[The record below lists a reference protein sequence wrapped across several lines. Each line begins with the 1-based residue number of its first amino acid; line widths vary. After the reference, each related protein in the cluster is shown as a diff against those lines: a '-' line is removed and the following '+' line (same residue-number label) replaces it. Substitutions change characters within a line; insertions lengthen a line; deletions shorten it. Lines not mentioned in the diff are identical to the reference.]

1 MSEEFSEITVDSL
14 LSAIFEASGEAWC
27 YIPSRADG
35 RLRHSPEFLRLLN
48 LPQHTTIASLQS
60 SDLQAAMHR
69 IGLEPHDIEQLC
81 QPPSAPMYEE
91 GTSVHTFDDLRVTRR
106 CIGSPGGIQGVLLL
120 FQLEDMALA
129 LHSAW
134 HRALDARQQLAS
146 LSNRESQILR
156 FVSKGLTNRA
166 TAFQMNISEK
176 TVEKHR
182 ASIMRKLA
190 VRTSADL
197 IRCFTEA
204 SLLDDDTD
212 SGTGETSTDPVSW

>member
-1 MSEEFSEITVDSL
+1 MVDSL

-27 YIPSRADG
+27 YIPWRADG

-48 LPQHTTIASLQS
+48 LPQHFFIASLQAA
-60 SDLQAAMHR
+60 DIQLAMHR
-69 IGLEPHDIEQLC
+69 LGLQPYDIEQLC
-81 QPPSAPMYEE
+81 QPPAAHTFEE
-91 GTSVHTFDDLRVTRR
+91 GTSVHTFEDIHVTRR
-106 CIGSPGGIQGVLLL
+106 WIGGARGLQGVLLL
-120 FQLEDMALA
+120 FQLKEQAPALY
-129 LHSAW
+129 SAW
-134 HRALDARQQLAS
+134 HRARDAREQLAS

-166 TAFQMNISEK
+166 TALQMNISEK

-190 VRTSADL
+190 VRSSADM

-204 SLLDDDTD
+204 SLLDDECD
-212 SGTGETSTDPVSW
+212 SAVEGSRSESSSQ